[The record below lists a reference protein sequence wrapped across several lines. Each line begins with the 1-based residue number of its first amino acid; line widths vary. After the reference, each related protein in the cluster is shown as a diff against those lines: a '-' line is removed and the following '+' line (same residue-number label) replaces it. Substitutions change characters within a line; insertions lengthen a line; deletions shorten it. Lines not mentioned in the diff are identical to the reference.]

1 MYMRTH
7 SCTHERILTVNIH
20 TVWHGIT
27 QIGPEK
33 GAIHMATG
41 AVINA
46 LWDLWAK
53 REGKP
58 LWRLLTDME
67 PELLVKCIDF
77 RWISDAL
84 VIMPSHL
91 GFVIVLSIPLFHC
104 VRMPHILTSIQSGY
118 QEREV
123 LLSLLLFHSSCLL
136 IVLVNR
142 IRSRIVLAQQQQS
155 LLHTHPTS

>member
-1 MYMRTH
+1 MHSVRAHAHTRTCTHAHMYMHTH

-91 GFVIVLSIPLFHC
+91 VS
-104 VRMPHILTSIQSGY
+104 
-118 QEREV
+118 
-123 LLSLLLFHSSCLL
+123 SLYYRFPYFTAFACRTFLPQYKVDIKRKKCCCRCCCFTLRVC
-136 IVLVNR
+136 
-142 IRSRIVLAQQQQS
+142 
-155 LLHTHPTS
+155 